1 MMELVLDTFTICKRE
16 LIKYFRQKTRIIVT
30 MVQPVIWLALMGNTM
45 SKITNNPFASKLF
58 GTGNY
63 LSFMTPGIIIMTS
76 LFSGIFAGTSIIW
89 DRRIGYLDKLL
100 AAPIKRASI
109 PFGKTLSASIQG
121 ALQSAIIMLFAYI
134 LGVRFASGF
143 LGVLVIILISMFFS
157 FIFSGISLILSSTI
171 KTIETLMAIINFM
184 TLPLMFSSTA
194 LFPSKAMP
202 DWLSAIAKINPLSYA
217 VDPIRTL
224 TIKGWEFSSIL
235 PGVII
240 ILIFDLI
247 IGFLSYYVFKRL
259 TSD

>member
-1 MMELVLDTFTICKRE
+1 MMSLIFDTYTVCKRE
-16 LIKYFRQKTRIIVT
+16 LIKYFRQKTRIIMT

-45 SKITNNPFASKLF
+45 SKITNNPFASRLF

-100 AAPIKRASI
+100 ASPIRRGSI
-109 PFGKTLSASIQG
+109 PFGKTLSAAIQG
-121 ALQSAIIMLFAYI
+121 AIQSFIIMFFAAL
-134 LGVRFASGF
+134 LGVKFASGF
-143 LGVLVIILISMFFS
+143 LGVLLIVVISMLFS
-157 FIFSGISLILSSTI
+157 FIFSGISLILSSSI

-194 LFPSKAMP
+194 LFPSEAMP
-202 DWLSAIAKINPLSYA
+202 NWLSFIAKINPISYA

-224 TIKGWEFSSIL
+224 TIKGWESSSII
-235 PGVII
+235 PGISI
-240 ILIFDLI
+240 ILIFDI
-247 IGFLSYYVFKRL
+247 IVGFFSYYVFKRL
-259 TSD
+259 TSE